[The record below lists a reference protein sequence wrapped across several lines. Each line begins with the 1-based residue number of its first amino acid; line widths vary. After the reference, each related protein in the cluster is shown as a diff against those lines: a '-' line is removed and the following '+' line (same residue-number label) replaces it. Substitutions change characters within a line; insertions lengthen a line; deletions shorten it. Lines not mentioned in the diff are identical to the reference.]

1 MTRPSNPRATT
12 RAFARGLRLRPGA
25 LAALAVTLAPLVYFF
40 PAVAGRLVISPDDGV
55 IFNVPLREAAA
66 RILLAGNLPLWN
78 PYVFCGMPLH
88 AAAQGGLLFPLNW
101 FYLAFSTPVA
111 TNLMMLSTYSLAALG
126 AYLYARRTGASLT
139 GAVVTS
145 LAWQFSAF
153 MVCQIGHTNI
163 AQTGAC
169 LPWVLWAT
177 DGYGLTGRRWRGALV
192 AALVALQSFVGHQ
205 QTFAYAL
212 LLVCAYALVM
222 SRSSAETRGNY
233 LRSLVFVAAGVIL
246 SAVQILP
253 TFELLRNSPRADAT
267 YDFFTSFSMPRSFV
281 WSFFAPYF
289 SGGGDGRLF
298 RAAYVGPSFFGE
310 YVAYVGLAALM
321 LAALAVV
328 LRRDAR
334 TMFWAVVAVAALLLA
349 LGRYAPLGLYHLIYY
364 VPVLNL
370 FRVPARHLMEVE
382 FALAVLAGRGVTVLA
397 ELRGATVTAER
408 RDVILER
415 RAVTTLAERRGAMTL
430 AAGRSDAK
438 TLRRVLVVC
447 ACVFLLAC
455 VAVTW
460 ARPGDFQL
468 GRQAPVG
475 VMRAPELFLPVAFA
489 LLGAWAVWVFARGRR
504 GAALLLVAV
513 VALDAAAWGQSSGW
527 RTHSPTFGFELW
539 GEPATV
545 RFLREQESQSG
556 GEPYRILTEDRPFD
570 PSLPIVTPTPGG
582 NWTPTLQ
589 PDVYE
594 MYGVENA
601 AGYDGFGLSR
611 YGKLAGDMKVWGEF
625 TDPERTLRG
634 ESRELD
640 VLNVRYLLTRPTD
653 EATAV
658 ARPSSGASSST
669 SLPSTASTSSSVF
682 PEATQEF
689 GGLRF
694 AADDLGMPSVGADAR
709 LSFSLPPV
717 EADRVALLTNLSWS
731 VDVPDGT
738 VVAHLR
744 LFSEEGKSYDFD
756 LRAGEHTSEWAY
768 DRADISSKIKHRRAP
783 VATSYKVEDAGGSYE
798 AHSYVSS
805 FALPERAAVT
815 GGEIT
820 VERLARAPDLT
831 LGVLRVSLV
840 DGAGGETYPLRREWV
855 KKEPSSGRAQTS
867 TPPSASLQSVKT
879 GARRWR
885 KLGQVGGVAVFEN
898 ERALPRVWLASEAR
912 VLGGDEMLGVIR
924 TGRLPD
930 GNAWEPRRTA
940 LVESPLDFQGG
951 GEDASARA
959 ELTRREPNRVE
970 VSTTSSAASILVL
983 SENHFPGW
991 RAYVDG
997 SAVETLRVDYGL
1009 RGVVLPAG
1017 EHRVEFVYR
1026 PKSVLFGFIVSL
1038 LTLAALLAWSARA
1051 VPESLSRRL
1060 RFGRSAPRAQELKS

>member
-1 MTRPSNPRATT
+1 MTRPSNPRAT

-25 LAALAVTLAPLVYFF
+25 LAAAAVALAPLVYFF

-66 RILLAGNLPLWN
+66 RIALSGSLPLWN

-88 AAAQGGLLFPLNW
+88 GAAQGGLLFPLNW

-111 TNLMMLSTYSLAALG
+111 TNLMMLSTYSVAALG
-126 AYLYARRTGASLT
+126 AYLYARRTDASIT

-145 LAWQFSAF
+145 LVWQFSAF
-153 MVCQIGHTNI
+153 LVCQIGHTNI
-163 AQTGAC
+163 AQTAAC

-177 DGYGLTGRRWRGALV
+177 DGYGLTGRRSSGALV

-212 LLVCAYALVM
+212 LLVCAYAVVM
-222 SRSSAETRGNY
+222 SRTSVETRGNY

-281 WSFFAPYF
+281 WSLFAPYF

-298 RAAYVGPSFFGE
+298 RAAYVSPSFFGE

-334 TMFWAVVAVAALLLA
+334 TKFWAFVAVVALLLA

-397 ELRGATVTAER
+397 ELRGATV
-408 RDVILER
+408 I
-415 RAVTTLAERRGAMTL
+415 AERRGAMTL
-430 AAGRSDAK
+430 AAGRGDAK

-447 ACVFLLAC
+447 ACAFLLTC

-460 ARPGDFQL
+460 ARPVDFQL

-504 GAALLLVAV
+504 GAGLLLVAV
-513 VALDAAAWGQSSGW
+513 IVLDSAAWGQSSGW

-545 RFLREQESQSG
+545 RFLREQESRSG
-556 GEPYRILTEDRPFD
+556 GEPYRILTEDQPFD
-570 PSLPIVTPTPGG
+570 PSFAVVTPTPGG
-582 NWTPTLQ
+582 SWTPTLQ

-611 YGKLAGDMKVWGEF
+611 YSKLAGDMKVWGEL

-640 VLNVRYLLTRPTD
+640 VLNVRYLLTKPMS
-653 EATAV
+653 EATGA
-658 ARPSSGASSST
+658 ARPSSGAASSSS

-694 AADDLGMPSVGADAR
+694 AADDLGLPNIGLDAR

-768 DRADISSKIKHRRAP
+768 DRADISSKIKHKRAP

-805 FALPERAAVT
+805 FALPERATVT

-840 DGAGGETYPLRREWV
+840 DGAGGETYPLRREWI
-855 KKEPSSGRAQTS
+855 KKESSSSRAQTS
-867 TPPSASLQSVKT
+867 TPPSPSASLQSVKT

-885 KLGQVGGVAVFEN
+885 MLGQAGGVAVFEN

-912 VLGGDEMLGVIR
+912 VLGEDEMLGVIR
-924 TGRLPD
+924 TGRMPD
-930 GNAWEPRRTA
+930 GSLWEPRRTA
-940 LVESPLDFQGG
+940 LVESPPDFQGG

-959 ELTRREPNRVE
+959 ELTRREPNRVD
-970 VSTTSSAASILVL
+970 VQTASSAPSILVL

-1009 RGVVLPAG
+1009 RGVVLPPG

-1026 PKSVLFGFIVSL
+1026 PKSVLFGFVVSL
-1038 LTLAALLAWSARA
+1038 LTLAALLVWSARA

-1060 RFGRSAPRAQELKS
+1060 RFGRPAPRAQELNS

>member
-25 LAALAVTLAPLVYFF
+25 LAAVAVTLAPLVYFF
-40 PAVAGRLVISPDDGV
+40 PAVAGRLVISPDDGI

-66 RILLAGNLPLWN
+66 RIALSGSLPLWN

-88 AAAQGGLLFPLNW
+88 AAAQGGLLLPLNW

-111 TNLMMLSTYSLAALG
+111 TNLMMLSTYSVAALG
-126 AYLYARRTGASLT
+126 AYLYARRAGANVT

-145 LAWQFSAF
+145 LIWQFSAF

-177 DGYGLTGRRWRGALV
+177 DGYGLTGRRWRGVLL

-212 LLVCAYALVM
+212 LLVCAYAVVM
-222 SRSSAETRGNY
+222 SRTSVETRGNY
-233 LRSLVFVAAGVIL
+233 IRSLVFVAAGVIL

-253 TFELLRNSPRADAT
+253 TFELLRNSPRAEAT
-267 YDFFTSFSMPRSFV
+267 YDFFTSFSMPRGFV
-281 WSFFAPYF
+281 WSLFAPYF

-334 TMFWAVVAVAALLLA
+334 TKFWAVVALVALLLA
-349 LGRYAPLGLYHLIYY
+349 LGRYAPLGLYHVIYY

-382 FALAVLAGRGVTVLA
+382 FALAVLAGRGASVLA
-397 ELRGATVTAER
+397 AMRG
-408 RDVILER
+408 
-415 RAVTTLAERRGAMTL
+415 
-430 AAGRSDAK
+430 DAK

-447 ACVFLLAC
+447 ACAFLLTC

-460 ARPGDFQL
+460 ARPGDFHL

-489 LLGAWAVWVFARGRR
+489 MLGAWAVWVFARGRR
-504 GAALLLVAV
+504 GAGFLLIAV
-513 VALDAAAWGQSSGW
+513 IALDSAAWGQSSGW

-545 RFLREQESQSG
+545 RFLREQESRAG
-556 GEPYRILTEDRPFD
+556 GEPYRILTEDQPFD
-570 PSLPIVTPTPGG
+570 PSSPVVTPTPGG
-582 NWTPTLQ
+582 SWTPTLQ

-611 YGKLAGDMKVWGEF
+611 YSRLAGDMKVWGEL

-640 VLNVRYLLTRPTD
+640 VLNVRYLLTKPMTD
-653 EATAV
+653 AGSA
-658 ARPSSGASSST
+658 ARQSIGASSS
-669 SLPSTASTSSSVF
+669 SSSVPSTASTSSSVF

-694 AADDLGMPSVGADAR
+694 AADDLGLSSVGPDAR

-738 VVAHLR
+738 VVARLR

-768 DRADISSKIKHRRAP
+768 DRADISSKIRHKRAP

-805 FALPERAAVT
+805 FALPERASIT

-831 LGVLRVSLV
+831 LAVLRVSLV
-840 DGAGGETYPLRREWV
+840 DSAGGETYPLRREWV
-855 KKEPSSGRAQTS
+855 KKESTSNQAQSQASSQTQAQTS
-867 TPPSASLQSVKT
+867 TSSPNASPSQFLTT

-912 VLGGDEMLGVIR
+912 VLGEDEMLGVIR
-924 TGRLPD
+924 TGRMPD
-930 GNAWEPRRTA
+930 GGVWEPRRTA

-951 GEDASARA
+951 GEALSARA
-959 ELTRREPNRVE
+959 ELTRREPNRVD
-970 VSTTSSAASILVL
+970 VQTASSAASILVL

-1009 RGVVLPAG
+1009 RGVVLPPG

-1026 PKSVLFGFIVSL
+1026 PKSVLVGFVVSL
-1038 LTLAALLAWSARA
+1038 LTLAALLVWSVRA
-1051 VPESLSRRL
+1051 VPESLSKRL

>member
-1 MTRPSNPRATT
+1 V
-12 RAFARGLRLRPGA
+12 RPGA
-25 LAALAVTLAPLVYFF
+25 LAAVAVALAPLVYFF

-66 RILLAGNLPLWN
+66 RIALAGSLPLWN

-88 AAAQGGLLFPLNW
+88 GAAQGGLLFPLNW

-111 TNLMMLSTYSLAALG
+111 TNLMMLSTYSAAALG
-126 AYLYARRTGASLT
+126 AYLYARRTGVGLT
-139 GAVVTS
+139 GAVLTS
-145 LAWQFSAF
+145 LVWQWSAF
-153 MVCQIGHTNI
+153 LVCQIGHTNI
-163 AQTGAC
+163 AQTAAC
-169 LPWVLWAT
+169 LPWILWAL
-177 DGYGLTGRRWRGALV
+177 DGYGMTGRRWQGALLS
-192 AALVALQSFVGHQ
+192 ALVALQSFVGHQ

-212 LLVCAYALVM
+212 LLACAYALVV
-222 SRSSAETRGNY
+222 SRSSVETRGNY
-233 LRSLVFVAAGVIL
+233 LRSLVFVAAGVLL

-253 TFELLRNSPRADAT
+253 TFELLRNSPRAGAT
-267 YDFFTSFSMPRSFV
+267 YDFFTSFSMPRNFV
-281 WSFFAPYF
+281 WTLFAPFF

-334 TMFWAVVAVAALLLA
+334 TKFWAVAAAVALLLA
-349 LGRYAPLGLYHLIYY
+349 LGRYAPLGLYQVIYY

-382 FALAVLAGRGVTVLA
+382 FALAVLAGRGVSV
-397 ELRGATVTAER
+397 
-408 RDVILER
+408 
-415 RAVTTLAERRGAMTL
+415 LAERRG
-430 AAGRSDAK
+430 DAK
-438 TLRRVLVVC
+438 MLRRVLVVC
-447 ACVFLLAC
+447 ACVFILTC

-460 ARPGDFQL
+460 ARPDDFQL

-504 GAALLLVAV
+504 RGAGLLLVAV

-527 RTHSPTFGFELW
+527 RTHSPTFDFELW

-545 RFLREQESQSG
+545 RFLREKESQAG
-556 GEPYRILTEDRPFD
+556 GEPYRILTEDQPFD
-570 PSLPIVTPTPGG
+570 PSLPVLTQAQGG
-582 NWTPTLQ
+582 GWTPSLQ

-611 YGKLAGDMKVWGEF
+611 YSRLAGDMKVWGEL

-640 VLNVRYLLTRPTD
+640 VLNVRYLLTRPTSD
-653 EATAV
+653 AGDAT
-658 ARPSSGASSST
+658 RYSGG
-669 SLPSTASTSSSVF
+669 TSSSIASAPSSAPVSSPVF
-682 PEATQEF
+682 PEAPQEF
-689 GGLRF
+689 GGLHF
-694 AADDLGMPSVGADAR
+694 AADDLGLPSVGANAR

-744 LFSEEGKSYDFD
+744 LFAQQGKSYDFD

-768 DRADISSKIKHRRAP
+768 DRADIRAKIKHRRAP
-783 VATSYKVEDAGGSYE
+783 LATSYSVEDAGGRYE

-805 FALPERAAVT
+805 FALPERATVT

-831 LGVLRVSLV
+831 LGLLRVSLV
-840 DGAGGETYPLRREWV
+840 DGAGDKTYPLRREWA
-855 KKEPSSGRAQTS
+855 KKESALSQAQPQASTQGQTTTQGQTAMQTRERTS
-867 TPPSASLQSVKT
+867 TLSMQDASPSQGVTT

-885 KLGQVGGVAVFEN
+885 RLGQVGEVAVFEN
-898 ERALPRVWLASEAR
+898 ERALPRAWLASEAR
-912 VLGGDEMLGVIR
+912 VLGGDDMLGVMR

-930 GNAWEPRRTA
+930 GSAWEPRRTA

-951 GEDASARA
+951 EDVSARA
-959 ELTRREPNRVE
+959 ELTRREPNRVD
-970 VSTTSSAASILVL
+970 VKTASSASSILVL

-997 SAVETLRVDYGL
+997 RAVETLRVDYSL

-1026 PKSVLFGFIVSL
+1026 PKSALAGLFVSL
-1038 LTLAALLAWSARA
+1038 FTLAALLAWSARA

-1060 RFGRSAPRAQELKS
+1060 RLGRFASRVQVSKS